1 MINNTSIEEN
11 NTKKLENKKYIHK
24 RKNNTVRK
32 TVTSDNVIE
41 YKLDDKVEKI
51 RKKELKK
58 INTKVLDEGTKVEKA
73 EGIPVVVEK
82 KAVIKANTEKNVK
95 HKSQTRRKSATK
107 REKQK
112 IKIIPLGGL
121 NEIGK
126 NMTVIEYKNEIVIID
141 CGLKFPE
148 EDMFGIDIVIPDIS
162 YLIKNRDKIKGI
174 FLTHGHEDHI
184 GALPYVLK
192 QLNVPVYGTKLTLG
206 IVETKLKEHG
216 LLSSTELIRVKP
228 RDVIRLNS
236 VSVEFIKTNHSIA
249 DSVAIAVHTP
259 LGVVLHTGDFKV
271 DYTPIDG
278 EAMDFARF
286 AELGKKGVL
295 AMMADSTNV
304 EKSGYTNSEKIVGES
319 LTRIF
324 GKTKGRIII
333 ATFASNIHRIQQI
346 IDAASVYGRKVA
358 VSGRSMENIM
368 NVAIELGYIEV
379 DKDTLVSIDQ
389 ISKYN
394 NDQVVIITTGSQ
406 GEPMSA
412 LSRMAASEHR
422 KVNIVEGDTI
432 IISATPIP
440 GNEKL
445 VSKVINQLFKKGAE
459 VIYGSQENI
468 HVSGHACQEELKLMQ
483 TLVKPKNFIPVHG
496 EYRHLKQ
503 HGELAIK
510 LGLDSKN
517 VVIPEVGD
525 IIEVTRSGIK
535 KNGSVVSGQI
545 FVDGLGVG
553 DVGNIVL
560 RDRKHL
566 SQDGI
571 LTVVVTLSKENKTIV
586 AGPDIISRGF
596 VYVRESEGLM
606 DEARDIVRNILLDCE
621 EKKITDWATLKS
633 NVRDELRA
641 YLYEKTKRKPMILP
655 IIMEI

>member
-1 MINNTSIEEN
+1 M
-11 NTKKLENKKYIHK
+11 
-24 RKNNTVRK
+24 KN
-32 TVTSDNVIE
+32 
-41 YKLDDKVEKI
+41 
-51 RKKELKK
+51 
-58 INTKVLDEGTKVEKA
+58 EKA
-73 EGIPVVVEK
+73 KV
-82 KAVIKANTEKNVK
+82 
-95 HKSQTRRKSATK
+95 R
-107 REKQK
+107 
-112 IKIIPLGGL
+112 IIPLGGI

-126 NMTVIEYKNEIVIID
+126 NITAIEYKEDIIVID
-141 CGLKFPE
+141 CGLKFPD
-148 EDMFGIDIVIPDIS
+148 EDMFGIDLVIPDIS
-162 YLIKNRDKIKGI
+162 YLLKNKEKIRGI

-184 GALPYVLK
+184 GALPYILK

-216 LLSSTELIRVKP
+216 LLASTELIRVKP
-228 RDVIRLNS
+228 RDVIKLNS

-249 DSVAIAVHTP
+249 DSVAIAIHTP
-259 LGVVLHTGDFKV
+259 LGVVLHTGDFKI

-278 EAMDFARF
+278 EPMDFARF
-286 AELGKKGVL
+286 AEIGKRGVL

-304 EKSGYTNSEKIVGES
+304 EKPGYTMSEKVVGES
-319 LTRIF
+319 FARLF
-324 GKTKGRIII
+324 SKAKGRLII
-333 ATFASNIHRIQQI
+333 ATFASNVHRIQQI

-358 VSGRSMENIM
+358 VSGRSMENI
-368 NVAIELGYIEV
+368 VAVAAELGYLEFE
-379 DKDTLVSIDQ
+379 KDILVGIDQ
-389 ISKYN
+389 INKYP
-394 NDQVVIITTGSQ
+394 NDKIVIITTGSQ

-412 LSRMAASEHR
+412 LSRMASSEHR
-422 KVNIVEGDTI
+422 KVNIVEGDTV

-445 VSKVINQLFKKGAE
+445 VSRVINQLFQKGAE
-459 VIYGSQENI
+459 VIYKSLAEI

-483 TLVKPKNFIPVHG
+483 CLVKPKYFIPVHG

-503 HGELAIK
+503 HGELAIS
-510 LGLDSKN
+510 LGMPEAN
-517 VVIPEVGD
+517 VMIPENGGV
-525 IIEVTRSGIK
+525 IEVTRNSIR
-535 KNGSVVSGQI
+535 KNGIVPAGQV

-571 LTVVVTLSKENKTIV
+571 LTVVVTLSKENNSII

-606 DEARDIVRNILLDCE
+606 DEAKDIVKDVLRECE
-621 EKKITDWATLKS
+621 ESNITDWASLKS
-633 NVRDELRA
+633 KVRDELRS